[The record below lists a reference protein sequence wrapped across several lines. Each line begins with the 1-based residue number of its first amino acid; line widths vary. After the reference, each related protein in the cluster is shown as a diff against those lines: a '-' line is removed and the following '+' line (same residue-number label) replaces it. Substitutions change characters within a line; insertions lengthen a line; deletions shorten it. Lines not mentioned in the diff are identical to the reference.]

1 MVCKTRSYKTFP
13 FANKTFRQFEPGS
26 VKILTTCSSYNNMA
40 PAVLVENLQKRYGN
54 VEAVKDVSFKVEPGE
69 IFGLLGP
76 NGAGKT
82 TTLRVLCT
90 LTSPDSG
97 RIEVSGISAVSQPRI
112 ARQRLGY
119 VAQEVAL
126 DKVLTGRELLQL
138 QAALYHLPRHTIKGQ
153 IDKMV
158 KLLGLEEWENKQ
170 TGTYSGGIRKRL
182 DLAAGLLHQ
191 PDVLVLD
198 EPTVGLDIE
207 SRVVVWDF
215 LRRLREEGTTVLIT
229 SHYLEEVDA
238 LADRVAIIDKGTVIA
253 EGTPLELK
261 NRVGGDR
268 VTLRIR
274 EFSPIAEAETA
285 KALMQSLPFVQEVI
299 INSAQGNSLNL
310 VVGAQSDA
318 LIAIQQA
325 LKNAGLPI
333 FGIAQ
338 SRPSLDDVYLA
349 ATGKTLLDAELAAA
363 SNRDLKAEQKA
374 AMRS

>member
-1 MVCKTRSYKTFP
+1 
-13 FANKTFRQFEPGS
+13 
-26 VKILTTCSSYNNMA
+26 MA
-40 PAVLVENLQKRYGN
+40 PAVLIHKLQKRYGS
-54 VEAVKDVSFKVEPGE
+54 VEAVKDVSFQVEPGE

-82 TTLRVLCT
+82 TTLRILCT
-90 LTSPDSG
+90 LTKPDAG
-97 RIEVSGISAVSQPRI
+97 KIELSGISVVDSPKA

-126 DKVLTGRELLQL
+126 DKVLTGRELLEL
-138 QAALYHLPRHTIKGQ
+138 QAALYHLPSNIAKERINTILG
-153 IDKMV
+153 I
-158 KLLGLEEWENKQ
+158 LGLNKWADKK

-207 SRVVVWDF
+207 TRQVMWDF
-215 LRRLREEGTTVLIT
+215 LRQLREDGTTVLIT
-229 SHYLEEVDA
+229 SHYLEEIDA
-238 LADRVAIIDKGTVIA
+238 LADRVAIIDRGVVIA
-253 EGTPLELK
+253 EGTPSQLK

-268 VTLRIR
+268 ITLRIR
-274 EFSPIAEAETA
+274 EFSTFDEAEQA
-285 KALMQSLPFVQEVI
+285 KNLLKSLPFVQEVI

-310 VVGAQSDA
+310 VVTPQNDA
-318 LIAIQQA
+318 LIIIQQSLQA
-325 LKNAGLPI
+325 AEIPI

-349 ATGKTLLDAELAAA
+349 ATGQTLMDAELAAVGT
-363 SNRDLKAEQKA
+363 RDPKAEKKQN
-374 AMRS
+374 MR